1 MFLFIG
7 GQTAFAY
14 SRCVLTRVLYIGK
27 KVSAF
32 RYLKVLLMAAKTEFA
47 QEQKMR
53 ETENISSWIKIL
65 PRLMRKRTL
74 E

>member
-47 QEQKMR
+47 LITFSHMIVQMIVMNLLLLQC
-53 ETENISSWIKIL
+53 
-65 PRLMRKRTL
+65 PFPH
-74 E
+74 